1 MLPIT
6 APNHSTQF
14 SLSHRDITP
23 QNNASR
29 TSNRSESVTIDL
41 GSHIAEREAHI
52 KNIKESVQKYLSENP
67 NKNLAAL
74 KTAGSVF
81 TTSTLAGLAG
91 NFIPAASLTPTI
103 AGLIAGI
110 TFPSSA
116 KIIEILSG
124 NKTADH
130 LMESLEKVIK
140 QGKNDLESD
149 IENAINIV
157 DRNLTYDEKKQI
169 VSELQPRISPQDLL
183 RMALVGGSLFAVTS
197 SGTAQIGAG
206 LAALATQSTHVAE
219 LLKLGTSIGVNLLNG
234 QLLEA
239 QNKNMGIKTP
249 PNLGFMVGTSLGA
262 GNIAATLMNMTL
274 PKGTNPLA
282 KLPLPVAVTTGMSV
296 LMTYK
301 GEAIRRQLNNA
312 IPNTLNAASS
322 GYETARNVIGKINP
336 YSANA
341 TSAHNPNVLG
351 VSYHRRQDSQH
362 PLDVASTTIEMAE
375 PSSPHDESTRAY
387 LQVPTNAS
395 KNSAPPMLQ
404 TRESVQHFAHGTQ
417 NSRRLSI

>member
-81 TTSTLAGLAG
+81 TTSMLAGLAG

-140 QGKNDLESD
+140 
-149 IENAINIV
+149 
-157 DRNLTYDEKKQI
+157 KQI

-197 SGTAQIGAG
+197 SGAAQIGAG
-206 LAALATQSTHVAE
+206 LAALATQGTYIDE

-387 LQVPTNAS
+387 LQVSTNAS